1 MLDVPKDPNVVA
13 LGEALIDLIGEVD
26 ASGELAYRARPGG
39 SPMNVAV
46 AAARLG
52 TPTAFLTRLS
62 TDAFGARLA
71 EHVTASGVDLRLAQR
86 GPEPTSLA
94 VVTLDAQRNAR
105 YAFYRVGTA
114 DVAYDPSPR
123 PTLPASVAV
132 GCVTLSLLLEPA
144 RGAFRDLVVASGR
157 AAATDRAAASGA
169 GEPTRRV
176 VWIADPNVRPALMPD
191 RDAFVR
197 DVDGWAALVDVVK
210 VSDEDLEH
218 LGLGEVEAAERWFAA
233 GAAAV
238 AVTTGGDGARLHRRG
253 RPVLAVPGRAVA
265 VVDTVGAGDTFTAGL
280 ATGLAAVAGDRA
292 APHGGALGE
301 RALDVG
307 ALDDARWRAVLER
320 AVAASSITCTRAGA
334 DPPTARELADVL

>member
-1 MLDVPKDPNVVA
+1 MTDVPKDPTVVA
-13 LGEALIDLIGEVD
+13 LGEALIDLIGDLD
-26 ASGELAYRARPGG
+26 ASGEVAYRARPGG

-71 EHVTASGVDLRLAQR
+71 EHVAAAGVDLRLAER

-94 VVTLDAQRNAR
+94 VVTLDAARNAR
-105 YAFYRVGTA
+105 YAFYRTGTA
-114 DVAYDPSPR
+114 DVAYDPRPR
-123 PTLPASVAV
+123 PTLPRSVAV

-144 RGAFRDLVVASGR
+144 RSAFRDLVAGSGR
-157 AAATDRAAASGA
+157 TAAARGPSG
-169 GEPTRRV
+169 PDQV

-191 RDAFVR
+191 RDAFLR
-197 DVDGWAALVDVVK
+197 DVDGWARLVDVVK

-218 LGLGEVEAAERWFAA
+218 LGLDEAEAAGRWCAA

-238 AVTTGGDGARLHRRG
+238 AVTAGSDGARLHRPG

-280 ATGLAAVAGDRA
+280 ATGLAATGGRAGDR
-292 APHGGALGE
+292 GALE
-301 RALDVG
+301 VA
-307 ALDDARWRAVLER
+307 ALDDDAWRRVLER
-320 AVAASSITCTRAGA
+320 AVAAASITCTRAGA
-334 DPPTARELADVL
+334 DPPTADELAAVL